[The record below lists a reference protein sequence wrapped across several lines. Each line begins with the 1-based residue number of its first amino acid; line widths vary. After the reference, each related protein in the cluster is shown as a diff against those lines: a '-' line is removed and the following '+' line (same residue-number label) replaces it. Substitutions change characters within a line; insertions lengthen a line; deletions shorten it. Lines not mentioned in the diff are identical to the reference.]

1 MYLYFSFLYFD
12 RSSSSPDMA
21 SSGTEKSAPFDLTP
35 QSEFSSQ
42 ESLLIETRL
51 LTQVCSQTTYKTAD
65 LSGCY
70 SSWVEFSVWSKL
82 IYILSCSGQICYG
95 ENIFGKREYFHE
107 LVNFH
112 CGGVVRWSRTHPCM
126 INDNNNEDFYC
137 ASATISP
144 AGFLSLIHI

>member
-82 IYILSCSGQICYG
+82 IYIYHVQVKYVMEKIFLGSV
-95 ENIFGKREYFHE
+95 NIFM
-107 LVNFH
+107 
-112 CGGVVRWSRTHPCM
+112 S
-126 INDNNNEDFYC
+126 
-137 ASATISP
+137 
-144 AGFLSLIHI
+144 

>member
-65 LSGCY
+65 LVHRQPTRLQTFLAVTAAGSN
-70 SSWVEFSVWSKL
+70 FL
-82 IYILSCSGQICYG
+82 
-95 ENIFGKREYFHE
+95 FGR
-107 LVNFH
+107 N
-112 CGGVVRWSRTHPCM
+112 
-126 INDNNNEDFYC
+126 
-137 ASATISP
+137 
-144 AGFLSLIHI
+144 